1 MDNYDFVR
9 TGKLK
14 LKGDKHKKKKHS
26 HKNHQKRSDKPT
38 DARILDAQIHGG
50 WWGVSEFADVA
61 ESVAIELNS
70 WPALQRQ
77 LKGPDENWE
86 ACTSTAYTS
95 ACYLSSTDEGLFVV
109 GAPRGSGEPPAP
121 EEIFTAIKVSDT
133 KVAFKSGYGKYLGV
147 TTGASP
153 LLVAVADAIGPRE
166 QFEPVFQEGKTALL
180 GVNNCFLS
188 ADPKTG
194 DVAFVSPQA
203 KLQEMI
209 TREGL
214 SKAELNYVRKFQS
227 WQDHKL
233 RLSKEEKSALKHAK
247 RSGDLHECLLD
258 RLKVESG
265 YDVPFSL
272 ELKGTRKH
280 DGIKDDD
287 VVFSESLIAA
297 GTVSNV
303 HDLIELKFTEQT
315 DLI

>member
-26 HKNHQKRSDKPT
+26 HKNHQKRPDKPT

-61 ESVAIELNS
+61 ESVAIELDS
-70 WPALQRQ
+70 WPALQHQ
-77 LKGPDENWE
+77 LKGPGEDWE
-86 ACTSTAYTS
+86 ACTSTAYSS
-95 ACYLSSTDEGLFVV
+95 ACYLSATDEGLFVV

-121 EEIFTAIKVSDT
+121 EEILTAIKVSDT
-133 KVAFKSGYGKYLGV
+133 KVAFKSGYGKYLGI
-147 TTGASP
+147 TTGANP

-209 TREGL
+209 TIRSNRDLLRDPLNDLPEEEREGL

-258 RLKVESG
+258 RREKMKSDR
-265 YDVPFSL
+265 YC
-272 ELKGTRKH
+272 K
-280 DGIKDDD
+280 
-287 VVFSESLIAA
+287 
-297 GTVSNV
+297 
-303 HDLIELKFTEQT
+303 
-315 DLI
+315 